1 VVDIVYRWLIPFI
14 GHMGICTMQ
23 GVIRDFAGP
32 YFVSVSRYCI
42 LQILFTDNCT
52 VNLKLCLII
61 FVVCIVSTYNLT
73 ELCKVM

>member
-1 VVDIVYRWLIPFI
+1 MVDIVYRWLIPFI

-42 LQILFTDNCT
+42 LQKFYLRII
-52 VNLKLCLII
+52 VQLI
-61 FVVCIVSTYNLT
+61 
-73 ELCKVM
+73 